1 MALKTFVKISGVNNL
16 SDARYCAGMGVDQL
30 GFNVVPDHSNFID
43 SQKFKEIAGWV
54 AGVKFVGET
63 EARNADYVEEVIN
76 SYKFDSIQ
84 TTRPDLLEE
93 FRELHTSIILDLNVD
108 EYADASSLEKVLSY
122 AHRWVDYVLIH
133 SQHERET
140 RQRLKEIIPFAKRY
154 DLVLGSWITSQNI
167 NELLNTTEFMGIALR
182 GGEEIK
188 PGYKDFDELGDV
200 LEVIEVEEGG

>member
-63 EARNADYVEEVIN
+63 GARNVDYVEEVIN

-93 FRELHTSIILDLNVD
+93 FRELHASIILDLNVD

-133 SQHERET
+133 SQHEMEN

-167 NELLNTTEFMGIALR
+167 NELLNTTEFMGIAVK

-188 PGYKDFDELGDV
+188 PGYKDFDELGDI
-200 LEVIEVEEGG
+200 LEVIEVEEGV